1 MKTKIGTSFGL
12 ALLLAAGVIAT
23 MLALGMFS
31 ASQARADAGNATPH
45 VHVDSVTASPTTAG
59 AATTVTIKFTTET
72 VVVAGSGQIIVT
84 FDSSWGVPSN
94 IAKERIALTTQ
105 HGSGGTSNPAVDPTI
120 TVDGSGN
127 HIVTMTID
135 DTVPGGTRQDL
146 PPYISGSD
154 ARILDHILVFSPL
167 AGITMPTG
175 AGGSSSK
182 WITLRTSEDALQNVN
197 GTLADGAVPTTG
209 SYTDI
214 NNNGVAVV
222 RTISL
227 SSASGANGTVIT
239 LTGKGFTTGSGTV
252 FYDDGDNAF
261 TSGTDTVLATSDAA
275 VSGGVFTASFT
286 VATPLF
292 SAGVNTISA
301 HDGTGGVA
309 SAVKNWNL
317 TGSVTLSKTSAA
329 RGEAVTVKLR
339 NFQAGDVT
347 SVSFGGILAAVPAAS
362 DVVPSTN
369 SLDIAVTVP
378 TTAPLGTQRV
388 AVIVLNES
396 SSSRNSTIDIVGAP
410 LTLSPSTAV
419 ALQTIT
425 VSGSGF
431 TGSTKVAYSTSSSTN
446 CTTSGENC
454 AWTIGAFNLLAVS
467 AEATTGASANIGGDT
482 DVTTDNSG
490 NLVTTL
496 KIPLDAND
504 ATTVTAGTYTL
515 TVTDAA
521 GRTGQAD
528 LVIPARTVT
537 LDPASS
543 RRGSTVSV
551 VGAGFPAKTSVTIA
565 YAGTTV
571 SSATPD
577 SVGAFTAT
585 LTVPTSAS
593 IPSTNTV
600 LVTSSSTNA
609 PTGSASHAVPGAS
622 ITLGETSAASGTKIT
637 VNGEGFPGFSTAT
650 SITIGGV
657 EALPS
662 PAPSTNGDGVI
673 IEPDGSLGTL
683 VLVPQLGVGSSSVL
697 LTVGGITANTSL
709 TVVAAEAVVELVT
722 NATETVFADAITA
735 DNLVRVW
742 YYNNADQSWAFFDPR
757 PAFAEANDYTTTTS
771 GNIVWVNVSA
781 DTEFQGQTLW
791 EGWNLIALD

>member
-12 ALLLAAGVIAT
+12 ALLLAVGVVAT

-31 ASQARADAGNATPH
+31 ASQTRADAGAH
-45 VHVDSVTASPTTAG
+45 VHMKSIAASPTTAG
-59 AATTVTIKFTTET
+59 AATTVTIEFTTAA
-72 VVVAGSGQIIVT
+72 VVVAGSGQIVVT
-84 FDSSWGVPSN
+84 FDSTWGVPSSM
-94 IAKERIALTTQ
+94 AKERIALTTQ
-105 HGSGGTSNPAVDPTI
+105 HATGGTSNPAVDPTI
-120 TVDGSGN
+120 TTDASGN
-127 HIVTMTID
+127 HVVTITID
-135 DTVPGGTRQDL
+135 DTAPDTGRQDL
-146 PPYISGSD
+146 EPWLAAPTT
-154 ARILDHILVFSPL
+154 RTRPNILVFSPL

-182 WITLRTSEDALQNVN
+182 WITLSATGNALQ
-197 GTLADGAVPTTG
+197 TTDADQSAGAVPTTG

-214 NNNGVAVV
+214 ANNGVEVV

-239 LTGKGFTTGSGTV
+239 VTGKGFTTGSGTV
-252 FYDDGDNAF
+252 FKEGGTSDNAF
-261 TSGTDTVLATSDAA
+261 VSGTDSVIATSDAA

-286 VATPLF
+286 VATPLWT
-292 SAGVNTISA
+292 AGVNTISA
-301 HDGTGGVA
+301 HDGTGGLA
-309 SAVKNWNL
+309 SAVKNWTL
-317 TGSVTLSKTSAA
+317 LGSVTLSKASAS
-329 RGEAVTVKLR
+329 RGESVVVKLR
-339 NFQAGDVT
+339 NFQVGTVT
-347 SVSFGGILAAVPAAS
+347 SIAFGGVLATVPADDNTVGA
-362 DVVPSTN
+362 TN
-369 SLDIAVTVP
+369 SNDITVTVP

-388 AVIVLNES
+388 AVLLPEES
-396 SSSRNSTIDIVGAP
+396 SSTRNANIDIVGAP

-431 TGSTKVAYSTSSSTN
+431 TGSTEVAYATSNSTN
-446 CTTSGENC
+446 CNTTGEEC
-454 AWTIGAFNLLAVS
+454 AWTIGAFDILAVA
-467 AEATTGASANIGGDT
+467 AEATTGASANIGGNT
-482 DVTTDNSG
+482 NVTTDNSG

-515 TVTDAA
+515 TVTDGA
-521 GRTGQAD
+521 GRTGQAE
-528 LVIPARTVT
+528 LTIPARTVT
-537 LDPASS
+537 LDPTSS

-551 VGAGFPAKTSVTIA
+551 TGTGFPAKTSVTIA

-577 SVGAFTAT
+577 SVGSFTAS
-585 LTVPTSAS
+585 LIVPTSAS

-609 PTGSASHAVPGAS
+609 PTGSASHAVPGAA
-622 ITLGETSAASGTKIT
+622 ITLDSSSASSGNQVTMS
-637 VNGEGFPGFSTAT
+637 GEGFPGYSTAT
-650 SITIGGV
+650 SVTIGGV

-662 PAPSTNGDGVI
+662 PAPSTDGDGVI
-673 IEPDGSLGTL
+673 SSA

-709 TVVAAEAVVELVT
+709 TIVAAPEVVVVSADDT
-722 NATETVFADAITA
+722 DTVFADEITA

-742 YYNNADQSWAFFDPR
+742 HFSNADQSWSFYDPR
-757 PAFAEANDYTTTTS
+757 PAFAAANTYTTATG
-771 GNIVWVNVSA
+771 GNIVWVNV
-781 DTEFQGQTLW
+781 TEETTFQSQSLYA
-791 EGWNLIALD
+791 GWNLISLD